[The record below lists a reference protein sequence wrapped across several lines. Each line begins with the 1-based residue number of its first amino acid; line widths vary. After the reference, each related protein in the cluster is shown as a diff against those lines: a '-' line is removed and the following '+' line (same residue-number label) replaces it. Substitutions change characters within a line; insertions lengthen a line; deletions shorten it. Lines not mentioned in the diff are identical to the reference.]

1 MTTAM
6 ITFKYQGNGVV
17 FDSTEKMW
25 NLTEMHRAVG
35 SPKNK
40 APYEWLRQQQA
51 QEYITALAEQETTGL
66 NRSFVETREGR
77 NGGTWAHWQIAA
89 AYAHY
94 LDARFY
100 LQWNEWAME
109 RAQQIASG
117 DGAAPL
123 ARVVALEERV
133 AVLEVRGWH
142 QLASGQATHPV
153 GAIVGH
159 LVITGNPDDRL
170 TGSEIA
176 TALAARGIIVAATQ
190 RGAEV
195 IIAQV
200 LRRLGARCTRPCM
213 QGTASRRRTWF
224 GVRLVAETPE
234 EGQ

>member
-109 RAQQIASG
+109 RAQQIADG

-133 AVLEVRGWH
+133 AVLEGAGVAPACQRAGHAPRRGHHGEPRHHWQPRRPADGQRDRH
-142 QLASGQATHPV
+142 RVSGA
-153 GAIVGH
+153 GH
-159 LVITGNPDDRL
+159 HRCGH
-170 TGSEIA
+170 
-176 TALAARGIIVAATQ
+176 AARC
-190 RGAEV
+190 RGDHRPGAPPLGRPLHQAV
-195 IIAQV
+195 HAGHRQPTTHMV
-200 LRRLGARCTRPCM
+200 RRPPG
-213 QGTASRRRTWF
+213 G
-224 GVRLVAETPE
+224 
-234 EGQ
+234 